1 MIHLY
6 ILQLQ
11 HGRWYCGTTIRHPDE
26 RIREHRAGWGC
37 KFTKRSPMV
46 RVTHCFPVDVG
57 RASQLENE
65 TWTWLALR
73 YGPERCRG
81 GDVTI
86 VQRDDSIPDWCLP
99 EEFGGERIVH
109 WG

>member
-1 MIHLY
+1 MCSISN
-6 ILQLQ
+6 LQLQ
-11 HGRWYCGTTIRHPDE
+11 CGRWYCGSTIRHPQA
-26 RIREHRAGWGC
+26 RIQEHRAGYGC
-37 KFTKRSPMV
+37 KFTQRYPMI
-46 RVTHCFPVDVG
+46 RVTHCFPVDIS

-65 TWTWLALR
+65 TWMWLAR
-73 YGPERCRG
+73 QHGPDRCRG

-99 EEFGGERIVH
+99 EEFGGKRRVC